1 MANIL
6 VIGAG
11 MVGSAMAV
19 NLAKHHQV
27 TNADFSESALLK
39 VQEKNKAIKIQQL
52 DVTNRD
58 AVLELCGQQD
68 LLILAVPGFL
78 GFNALKLI
86 IEAGKPI
93 VDISFFPENALELD
107 ELAKQYQ
114 VPVVVDCGVAP
125 GMGNIILGHYDAQM
139 KVTDFECMVGGLP
152 KQRTA
157 PFEYKAPFSPIDVI
171 EEYTRPARLKEN
183 GHIVTKPALTEPE
196 QLNFEPVGT
205 LEAFNTDG
213 LRSLLFTMPHITNM
227 REKTLRYPGHIAL
240 IQQLKQ
246 AGFFSEQPI
255 MVGNQQIKPLDMTA
269 SMLINNWKLEEHEA
283 EFTIMRVKVSGDNQ
297 GAAAEACYDLYDEYC
312 PETGVSSMARTTGY
326 TACAAAEMLLNG
338 VVNTSGVLPP
348 ELIGRMP
355 GVLEFALEY
364 LAERG
369 VIYKKTSTNC

>member
-11 MVGSAMAV
+11 MVGSAMAL
-19 NLAKHHQV
+19 NLAKQHSV
-27 TNADFSESALLK
+27 TNADFSEA
-39 VQEKNKAIKIQQL
+39 AIQRVKQQNQDIRIQQL
-52 DVTNRD
+52 DITNAD
-58 AVLELCGQQD
+58 NVLSLCSEHD

-107 ELAKQYQ
+107 QLAKENG
-114 VPVVVDCGVAP
+114 VPVIVDCGVAP
-125 GMGNIILGHYDAQM
+125 GMGNIILGHHDATM
-139 KVTDFECMVGGLP
+139 TVTDFECMVGGLP
-152 KQRTA
+152 KKRTA

-196 QLNFEPVGT
+196 QINFEPVGT

-213 LRSLLFTMPHITNM
+213 LRSLLFTMPHINNM
-227 REKTLRYPGHIAL
+227 REKTLRYPGHIGL

-246 AGFFSEQPI
+246 AGFFDDTPI
-255 MVGNQQIKPLDMTA
+255 KVAGQEMSPLEMTA
-269 SMLINNWKLEEHEA
+269 TMLINNWKLEDKEA
-283 EFTIMRVKVSGDNQ
+283 EFTIMRVTVKGEENGSHVEHS
-297 GAAAEACYDLYDEYC
+297 YDLYDEYC
-312 PETGVSSMARTTGY
+312 PESNVSSMARTTGY

-338 VVNTSGVLPP
+338 LVKTPGILPP
-348 ELIGRMP
+348 ELIGRMD
-355 GVLEFALEY
+355 GVLEFALGY
-364 LAERG
+364 LAERN
-369 VIYKKTSTNC
+369 VIYTKAAK